1 MAMGGRGQREATS
14 AISACRPFSNSTRS
28 LRGTRGPVRNRNN
41 LGWLEYGFPPR
52 YREQARELL
61 SRATYVV
68 WSYDTPIGFVSEDE
82 DGERTAYY
90 IDESHSTTTSHHQT
104 LVRVGF
110 GDFETI
116 GEGPCSRSMPRRRR
130 AEEAN
135 RRVRELAEAA
145 RRDPSD
151 RFRTNHRGVR
161 YDSLVERDTS
171 FERDMVEA
179 RNTPLPSPAT
189 EHAPQSTLEYL
200 LDRRLSNPDWVP
212 GRDIEADYAAERRDA
227 ARVEREQAEKGF
239 RL

>member
-14 AISACRPFSNSTRS
+14 AISACRPFSNSTGS
-28 LRGTRGPVRNRNN
+28 LRGTRGPTRD
-41 LGWLEYGFPPR
+41 LGWLSSH
-52 YREQARELL
+52 REAQKIKELL

-68 WSYDTPIGFVSEDE
+68 WSYNTPIGFVSEDE

-90 IDESHSTTTSHHQT
+90 IDEPHSMTTSHHQT

-116 GEGPCSRSMPRRRR
+116 GEGPWSRSTGRSHVQVRRPVIGRPQVTSLEELSRR
-130 AEEAN
+130 AEVDAIN
-135 RRVRELAEAA
+135 A
-145 RRDPSD
+145 RTR
-151 RFRTNHRGVR
+151 
-161 YDSLVERDTS
+161 
-171 FERDMVEA
+171 
-179 RNTPLPSPAT
+179 